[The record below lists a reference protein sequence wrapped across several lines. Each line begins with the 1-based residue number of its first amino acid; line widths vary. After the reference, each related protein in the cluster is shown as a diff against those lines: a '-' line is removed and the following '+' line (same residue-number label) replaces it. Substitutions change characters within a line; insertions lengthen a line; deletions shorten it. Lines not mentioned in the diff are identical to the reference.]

1 MADYCGR
8 IHVSDQ
14 GTLEMKR
21 RAERIE
27 DRIDIAV
34 CAYVWASGEAAYPWT
49 TKFSLEECKKI
60 RERVKVLARVANGH
74 GDVEIL
80 DARDEAA
87 MAVLSVL
94 SLKKTNQNKV

>member
-14 GTLEMKR
+14 GTHEQKR
-21 RAERIE
+21 RAEKIE
-27 DRIDIAV
+27 DRVDIAA
-34 CAYVWASGEAAYPWT
+34 CAYVWSAGKAAYPWT
-49 TKFSLEECKKI
+49 ASFSLEECKKI
-60 RERVKVLARVANGH
+60 RERVKVLARVANGY

-80 DARDEAA
+80 DVRDEAA

-94 SLKKTNQNKV
+94 SLKKEKKS